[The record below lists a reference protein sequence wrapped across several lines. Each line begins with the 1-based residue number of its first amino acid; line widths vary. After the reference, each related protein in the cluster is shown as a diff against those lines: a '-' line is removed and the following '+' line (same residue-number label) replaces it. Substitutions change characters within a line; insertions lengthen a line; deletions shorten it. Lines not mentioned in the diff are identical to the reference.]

1 MQADHVGA
9 ACRIGPKDMKN
20 RLLPATRPVY
30 DWVAPGKPNA
40 ADINPA
46 EFTPTMIEDCAE
58 PLRARCASWPP
69 PGHAIVCNITLLR
82 EGRSE

>member
-30 DWVAPGKPNA
+30 DRVAPGKPNA

-46 EFTPTMIEDCAE
+46 EFPQTVT
-58 PLRARCASWPP
+58 
-69 PGHAIVCNITLLR
+69 
-82 EGRSE
+82 